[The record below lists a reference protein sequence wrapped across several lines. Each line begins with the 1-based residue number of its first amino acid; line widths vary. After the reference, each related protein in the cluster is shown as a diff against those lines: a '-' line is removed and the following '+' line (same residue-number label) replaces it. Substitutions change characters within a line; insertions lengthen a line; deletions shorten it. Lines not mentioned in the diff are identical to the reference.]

1 MRHQRKRHKLGRNAS
16 HRKATLVA
24 LGNALIAHKRVT
36 TTVPRAKALRTF
48 IEPIITRAKDDSQH
62 NRRQAFRHLRDKQSV
77 TALFTEVA
85 EKVGERPG
93 GYTRVVR
100 IGRRAG
106 DAAPMAIVE
115 LVDYNETGGTTGDGS
130 QKSSKRTRRGG
141 RRSKSATPATT
152 KQADEISA
160 AEAPEYSGDEEVM
173 HEKSAEEVKEVNE
186 TEVPSPEASDTESTT
201 SDTEPEASDTES
213 TTSDTELATS
223 DTGPEASD
231 TELATSDTG
240 PEASEDKKNKPT
252 GKASEASS

>member
-24 LGNALIAHKRVT
+24 LGNALITHKRVT

-85 EKVGERPG
+85 EKIGERPG

-115 LVDYNETGGTTGDGS
+115 LVDYNETGETTGAGS
-130 QKSSKRTRRGG
+130 QQSSKRTRRGG
-141 RRSKSATPATT
+141 RRSSKSVTPATT
-152 KQADEISA
+152 KQADEIPA
-160 AEAPEYSGDEEVM
+160 AEAPEDSGEQEAVPEDSGEQEAAPEDSGEQEAVIEEP
-173 HEKSAEEVKEVNE
+173 AEEVKEVNE
-186 TEVPSPEASDTESTT
+186 TEVPAPKT
-201 SDTEPEASDTES
+201 SDTK
-213 TTSDTELATS
+213 
-223 DTGPEASD
+223 
-231 TELATSDTG
+231 
-240 PEASEDKKNKPT
+240 PEASEDTKKKPT
-252 GKASEASS
+252 GKASETSS